1 MLTRK
6 RARKSPASLSLWFER
21 FMAVLAVANLGL
33 VVFDLSYVPW
43 RDVYLRHVPALTF
56 WYGQQFKGIEPHRDT
71 EAYLATVDRL
81 TEQVT
86 QTGLRSPEAAAL
98 LADLRSMSVK
108 MIDENPFEI
117 ANKSGT
123 LERIKNE
130 MRDRVDNESSK
141 QAFDTFWSQDYLSR
155 TSWDSNIRFFDRQ
168 IRPLMQRNYFRNID
182 ESGGFVDRFWQI
194 DSWFVAIFA
203 AEFLVR
209 TLHLSRRY
217 RGVNWF
223 DAMLWR
229 WYDVFLLIPIW
240 RWLRIIPVTIRLN
253 DARLINLEPIRT
265 RINHWF
271 VASFA
276 VEMTEIV
283 VLRIIEQS
291 QNLIRQ
297 GTVRR
302 WFLKPETHQRY
313 IDLNG
318 VDEVQ
323 AIASQLIDVAV
334 YRVLPKIK
342 PEIDALIQ
350 HGLVGTLQQIP
361 AYQGLQHIPGLSH
374 LPTQLTAQLAA
385 DVSEQAHKALVATL
399 KDAKGEELVRR
410 LIENLGQTLRS
421 EIQQEQTLDQLEL
434 LITDLLDE
442 IKINYV
448 KQVAAEDVAKLREQ
462 SHHFYR
468 ITQGKPQ

>member
-1 MLTRK
+1 
-6 RARKSPASLSLWFER
+6 
-21 FMAVLAVANLGL
+21 MAILAVTNLGL
-33 VVFDLSYVPW
+33 VAFDLSYVPW
-43 RDVYLRHVPALTF
+43 RDVYFRYVPALTL

-71 EAYLATVDRL
+71 EFYLTTVDRL
-81 TEQVT
+81 RAQVSE
-86 QTGLRSPEAAAL
+86 TGLRSPESEAL
-98 LADLRSMSVK
+98 LAELRNLSLR
-108 MIDENPFEI
+108 MIDENPFEL

-130 MRDRVDNESSK
+130 MRDRTNNDSSK
-141 QAFDTFWSQDYLSR
+141 QAFNTFWSQSYLAQ
-155 TSWDSNIRFFDRQ
+155 TSWDSNIQFFDRQ

-182 ESGGFVDRFWQI
+182 ESGGFVNRFWQI
-194 DSWFVAIFA
+194 DIWFVAIFA
-203 AEFLVR
+203 AEFLTR

-229 WYDVFLLIPIW
+229 WYDLFLLIPVL
-240 RWLRIIPVTIRLN
+240 RWLRIIPVSIRLN
-253 DARLINLEPIRT
+253 DSKLINLEPIRT

-283 VLRIIEQS
+283 VLRVIEQS

-302 WFLKPETHQRY
+302 WLLKPEAQHRY
-313 IDLNG
+313 IDING

-323 AIASQLIDVAV
+323 AIASQLIDVVV

-342 PEIDALIQ
+342 PEIEALIQ
-350 HGLVGTLQQIP
+350 HGLISTLQQLP
-361 AYQGLQHIPGLSH
+361 AYNGLQHIPGLSQ
-374 LPTQLTAQLAA
+374 LPNQLTAQLAA
-385 DVSEQAHKALVATL
+385 DVSENAYQALVAAL
-399 KDAKGEELVRR
+399 KDSVGEDLVRR

-421 EIQQEQTLDQLEL
+421 EVQQEQTMDQLETL
-434 LITDLLDE
+434 VTDLLDE

-448 KQVAAEDVAKLREQ
+448 KQVAAEDIAKLREQ
-462 SHHFYR
+462 SHQFYR
-468 ITQGKPQ
+468 ITQGKP